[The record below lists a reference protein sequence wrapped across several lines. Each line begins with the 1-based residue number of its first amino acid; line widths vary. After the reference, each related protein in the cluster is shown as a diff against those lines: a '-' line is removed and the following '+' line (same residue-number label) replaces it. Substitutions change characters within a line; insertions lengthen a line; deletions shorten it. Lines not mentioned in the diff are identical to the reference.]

1 MNGRDEGTTRATMF
15 ERLRDG
21 GDPMAWDEFFNRYW
35 RLIFAFARR
44 LGCSEHTSEEV
55 VQDVMLAMFKQRE
68 VFHYDPKKGS
78 FRNWLCTVV
87 RNQVE
92 KHRGKAAE
100 RFRAAGGDFLAREL
114 SIPAADAPPDDAIEE
129 EFQNAMLV
137 VLLNLVRQEVSPK
150 TFQAFELTARHGLS
164 GAEAA
169 EITGLRRDAVYAARC
184 RVLARLRELGAP
196 YRDEGQLTEQI
207 RQACNVLPN
216 AAAQASLAA
225 RVEETIRSL

>member
-1 MNGRDEGTTRATMF
+1 MF

-21 GDPMAWDEFFNRYW
+21 SDPMAWEEFFNRYW

-68 VFHYDPKKGS
+68 VFQYDRQKGC

-87 RNQVE
+87 RNLVE
-92 KHRGKAAE
+92 KHRGRAAE
-100 RFRAAGGDFLAREL
+100 RVRATGGDFLAEVL
-114 SIPAADAPPDDAIEE
+114 DAEATGDQPDAAMEE
-129 EFQNAMLV
+129 AFEKAMLV
-137 VLLNLVRQEVSPK
+137 VLLNLVRHEVTPQ
-150 TFQAFELTARHGLS
+150 TFQAFELTAVQGIS
-164 GAEAA
+164 GAQAA

-196 YRDEGQLTEQI
+196 YRDEGQLAEQVK
-207 RQACNVLPN
+207 QAWSSLPD
-216 AAAQASLAA
+216 AAAEASLAT
-225 RVEETIRSL
+225 RVRETMQSA